1 MSSKPRTG
9 GTPLRRWGIRFFEAL
24 RDGADW
30 FAANP
35 IILREFIRQARGFR
49 FWILMAVVLTGGS
62 AVLCL
67 VWGSYSRV
75 FLTLEPFPI
84 GRILYFAIIS
94 MEFLIIVIFL
104 PGIVAHG
111 LISERNQNTFPLL
124 LTTPLSPGRILGG
137 KLISTLGVMVL
148 LIVATF
154 PLISICLAR
163 GGVSPLE
170 VAAGSLGLVLTCFL
184 VASFAI
190 FHALQAQST
199 FGAILL
205 TQLTSILFFGVGGS
219 ILAFWVGILYAILAF
234 LVQIYNLYT
243 PASLNPSLPE
253 LWSWTMASLG
263 LLLFA
268 VVPVFVLRASRSR
281 LRFIE
286 PPIRQPWEMRRA
298 RRAQWGQTAAPPR
311 GPRAARS
318 WWEYEDGQ
326 NPILVRERL
335 GYAASQMLFHL
346 ASWYLVILL
355 AHGFFLVS
363 PLQEGR
369 WVAIFTLIF
378 IAQIVPA
385 YAGPLFAREKERE
398 TWDLLLTTIT
408 HSRMLLNG
416 KLAGALYQCLFRAG
430 ILFGVPFLLSSLL
443 FGFIQLWGLAS
454 GPPFYLAHILGYAF
468 ILLLH
473 LLFMLQAGTYGSIHF
488 NKVNLATT
496 SGYLF
501 ACGVLALPYFAAFIM
516 SHIDPWYDFTVIRM
530 FSPIYLLYTFPIPE
544 TPWDHTLEWLHHAG
558 RHFLF
563 YLSGTLLFYGLSL
576 RHLNR
581 IR

>member
-1 MSSKPRTG
+1 MNTEPRTG
-9 GTPLRRWGIRFFEAL
+9 GPCFRRWGIRLIEAL
-24 RDGADW
+24 RDAADW

-35 IILREFIRQARGFR
+35 ITLREFIRQARGFR
-49 FWILMAVVLTGGS
+49 FWILLAAVLSGGS

-67 VWGSYSRV
+67 VWASYSQV

-94 MEFLIIVIFL
+94 MEFLIIVVFL

-111 LISERNQNTFPLL
+111 LISERDQNTFPLL
-124 LTTPLSPGRILGG
+124 LTTPLSAGRILGG

-170 VAAGSLGLVLTCFL
+170 VALGSAGLVLACFL

-190 FHALQAQST
+190 FHALQAQSI

-205 TQLTSILFFGVGGS
+205 TQLTSFLFFAVGGS
-219 ILAFWVGILYAILAF
+219 ILAFWVGILYALLA
-234 LVQIYNLYT
+234 LLIQIYNMYA
-243 PASLNPSLPE
+243 PASLNPPLPE
-253 LWSWTMASLG
+253 LWSWTMAGIG
-263 LLLFA
+263 LLFFA
-268 VVPVFVLRASRSR
+268 GVPVFVLRASRSR
-281 LRFIE
+281 LRYAE
-286 PPIRQPWEMRRA
+286 PAPRQFWEMRRA
-298 RRAQWGQTAAPPR
+298 RHFQFGQTVQNPH
-311 GPRAARS
+311 GTRAARS
-318 WWEYEDGQ
+318 WWEYADGQ
-326 NPILVRERL
+326 NPIRVRERL

-355 AHGFFLVS
+355 AHVFFLMS

-378 IAQIVPA
+378 IAQLVPA

-398 TWDLLLTTIT
+398 TWELLMTTIT
-408 HSRMLLNG
+408 HTRMLLHG
-416 KLAGALYQCLFRAG
+416 KLAGALSQCFFRAG

-443 FGFIQLWGLAS
+443 FGFVQFWGLTD
-454 GPPFYLAHILGYAF
+454 GTPFYLAHILGYAL

-473 LLFMLQAGTYGSIHF
+473 LFFLMQAGVYGSIHF
-488 NKVNLATT
+488 AKVSQATT
-496 SGYLF
+496 GGYLL
-501 ACGVLALPYFAAFIM
+501 ACGVLALPYMLAFIM
-516 SHIDPWYDFTVIRM
+516 SQIDPACDATMIKM
-530 FSPIYLLYTFPIPE
+530 FSPLYLLYHFPTPE
-544 TPWDHTLEWLHHAG
+544 TPWDHIHDWLFHAG

-563 YLSGTLLFYGLSL
+563 YLSGTLLLYGLSL
-576 RHLNR
+576 RELNR